1 MMDPERLLALK
12 DSLDREQHE
21 SHERQAKSNRF
32 NRRMERVVIA
42 IGLVAI
48 VLTGVFIILK

>member
-1 MMDPERLLALK
+1 MMDRERLLARE
-12 DSLDREQHE
+12 DRLDREQHE